1 MPRQTINKTHKTMD
15 KKHFYETP
23 ESELLQVRFER
34 NFLETD
40 PDQEPGNPIDP
51 FGSKRQSVWHYM
63 DD

>member
-1 MPRQTINKTHKTMD
+1 MD

-34 NFLETD
+34 NFLETE